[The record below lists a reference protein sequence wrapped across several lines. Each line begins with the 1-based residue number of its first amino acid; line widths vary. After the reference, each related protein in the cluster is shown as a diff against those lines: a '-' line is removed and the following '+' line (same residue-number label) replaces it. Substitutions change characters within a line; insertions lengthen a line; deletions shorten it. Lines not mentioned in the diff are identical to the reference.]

1 MTIKHLRV
9 FIEVAESGKMSIAAA
24 KFYLS
29 QPTVSQII
37 KELEEHYGFLLF
49 ERLSKKL
56 FITEEGKKLLYYSKQ
71 VVQQFDELESKMLE
85 LSKVQAFRIGS
96 TITIGSCL
104 INDII
109 KEFERID
116 DTVEIYSYVNNTQA
130 IEEELLKAN
139 IDIALVE
146 GVVKSQDL
154 VSIPVVDDYL
164 VLVCDKNHSLAE
176 NRHFTVETLND
187 QRFAMREKGSGTREQ
202 FEDYINKR
210 GITIK
215 ESVVAN
221 CPTAMIN
228 AVIEQGCLAVLS
240 VRLVQEQIKDGSIV
254 VFKNEDCT
262 WNRSFSIVYHKNKFL
277 SHSIVNFIQVASSF
291 KRPEIMDLIDNISSK
306 YS

>member
-9 FIEVAESGKMSIAAA
+9 FNEVAESGKMSIAAA

-49 ERLSKKL
+49 ERLSKRL

-71 VVQQFDELESKMLE
+71 VVKQFDELESKMLE
-85 LSKVQAFRIGS
+85 SSKVQAFRIGS

-116 DTVEIYSYVNNTQA
+116 DTVEVYSYVNNTQA

-146 GVVKSQDL
+146 GIVKSPDL

-164 VLVCDKNHSLAE
+164 VLVCNKEHPLAE
-176 NRHFTVETLND
+176 SRHFTVSELNN

-202 FEDYINKR
+202 FENYVNKQ

-228 AVIEQGCLAVLS
+228 AVIDQNCLAVLS
-240 VRLVQEQIKDGSIV
+240 VRLVEEEIKNGSIV
-254 VFKNEDCT
+254 VLENEECT
-262 WNRSFSIVYHKNKFL
+262 WNRCFSIVYHKNKFL

-291 KRPEIMDLIDNISSK
+291 KHPEIMDLLSFYVKD
-306 YS
+306 

>member
-9 FIEVAESGKMSIAAA
+9 FNEVAESGKMSIAAA

-71 VVQQFDELESKMLE
+71 VVQS
-85 LSKVQAFRIGS
+85 FRIGS

-130 IEEELLKAN
+130 IEDELLKAN

-146 GVVKSQDL
+146 GVVKSSDL

-164 VLVCDKNHSLAE
+164 VLVCSKNHPLAE
-176 NRHFTVETLND
+176 SRHFTVEELKN
-187 QRFAMREKGSGTREQ
+187 QGFAMREKGSGTREQ
-202 FEDYINKR
+202 FENYISKQ
-210 GITIK
+210 GISIK

-221 CPTAMIN
+221 CPTALIN
-228 AVIEQGCLAVLS
+228 AVIEQNCLAVLS
-240 VRLVQEQIKDGSIV
+240 VRLVEEQIKNGSIV
-254 VFKNEDCT
+254 LLKNECCA

-277 SHSIVNFIQVASSF
+277 SHSMVNFIQVASSF
-291 KRPEIMDLIDNISSK
+291 KRSEIMDSIMSM
-306 YS
+306 